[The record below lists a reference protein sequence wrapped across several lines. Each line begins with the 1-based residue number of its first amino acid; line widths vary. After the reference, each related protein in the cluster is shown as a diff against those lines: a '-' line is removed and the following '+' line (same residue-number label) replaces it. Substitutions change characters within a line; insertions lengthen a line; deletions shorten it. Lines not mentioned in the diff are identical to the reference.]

1 MLGAISSDSA
11 SLWLRTAKKSSVQIQ
26 VLDAESGKLIGI
38 SEKVAAGEESDFTA
52 VVKLNGLEAEHA
64 YRYEIQIDGE
74 QVPAQNTRFRTYPNK
89 GAAASFAVGLGGG
102 AGFAP
107 QSPGLAPSVNIELN
121 DDQFEGIQDLI
132 QESVENSV
140 QGLRN

>member
-1 MLGAISSDSA
+1 MTTNGNMDGVRNWVEAQHA
-11 SLWLRTAKKSSVQIQ
+11 SI
-26 VLDAESGKLIGI
+26 
-38 SEKVAAGEESDFTA
+38 
-52 VVKLNGLEAEHA
+52 
-64 YRYEIQIDGE
+64 
-74 QVPAQNTRFRTYPNK
+74 
-89 GAAASFAVGLGGG
+89 GGG